1 MKKFLMATIASTFL
15 FSSTAKASN
24 MEGVLYAYIGGS
36 VTIASTVGAVAVVYP
51 VPVTVTGLA
60 IAVTKVV
67 DGDIFFYRG
76 LKDQSLEVLAFDTP
90 ISELPE
96 LSVFKEE
103 LVNNSEEF
111 EAALS
116 EQGYDL
122 SVNELS
128 DRNIAHLAYLLQK

>member
-1 MKKFLMATIASTFL
+1 MKKFLMATIASTFR

-24 MEGVLYAYIGGS
+24 MEGVLYAYIRGS
-36 VTIASTVGAVAVVYP
+36 VTIASTTGAVAVVYP
-51 VPVTVTGLA
+51 IPVTVTER
-60 IAVTKVV
+60 
-67 DGDIFFYRG
+67 FYRG

-103 LVNNSEEF
+103 LVNNFEEF
-111 EAALS
+111 EATLS

-128 DRNIAHLAYLLQK
+128 DRNIAHLA

>member
-1 MKKFLMATIASTFL
+1 M
-15 FSSTAKASN
+15 
-24 MEGVLYAYIGGS
+24 
-36 VTIASTVGAVAVVYP
+36 
-51 VPVTVTGLA
+51 
-60 IAVTKVV
+60 
-67 DGDIFFYRG
+67 
-76 LKDQSLEVLAFDTP
+76 LAFDTP

-111 EAALS
+111 EATLA

>member
-1 MKKFLMATIASTFL
+1 MKKFLIATIASTFL
-15 FSSTAKASN
+15 FSSAAKASN

-36 VTIASTVGAVAVVYP
+36 VTIASTAGAAAVAYP
-51 VPVTVTGLA
+51 IPVTVTGLA
-60 IAVTKVV
+60 IAVTAAV
-67 DGDIFFYRG
+67 DQNIFFYQG

-90 ISELPE
+90 VSELPE

-111 EAALS
+111 EATLA